1 MSKYDIA
8 VVLVVAF
15 VIVALLVVLLIF
27 VAQGGL
33 NMMSLLQGV
42 PGAA

>member
-8 VVLVVAF
+8 VVLVVAL
-15 VIVALLVVLLIF
+15 VIVALLVILLIF

-33 NMMSLLQGV
+33 NMVSLLLGA

>member
-1 MSKYDIA
+1 MSKYDIV

-15 VIVALLVVLLIF
+15 VIIAVLVILLVF

-33 NMMSLLQGV
+33 NMMSLLHTK
-42 PGAA
+42 A

>member
-1 MSKYDIA
+1 MSRYDIA

-15 VIVALLVVLLIF
+15 IIVALFVVLLIF

-33 NMMSLLQGV
+33 NMMS
-42 PGAA
+42 